1 MLPDTP
7 GIHHVT
13 AMVGDPQANVDF
25 YADVLG
31 LRLVKRTVNH
41 EDVLRHHLYYGNGT
55 GDLGTLYTCFP
66 YPREPPGRRGPP
78 QLTATAFAVPAD
90 ALSYWRD
97 RLMDRGVDVERR
109 EQFDD
114 ALLRFSDPA
123 GTRVELVAADAPVEP
138 YGDGT
143 VPREV
148 AIRGVHGVTALP
160 VDPFQTA
167 SVLETL
173 GFENQGQDGRR
184 VRYRVDGPHATVVDV
199 IDHGHDADGEN
210 PSDASARSRQNGD
223 ENPSDASA
231 RSRQNDGG
239 DADDAGLAAGGFGR
253 EGVGTV
259 HHVALRVPDEETLFA
274 YHDLFRERDLSVS
287 RVRDRHYFQSLYVRE
302 PGGILFELATE
313 KPGVDVDE
321 AASELG
327 RRLVLPPW
335 AERDHDMIEDQ
346 LPPIAVPDQP
356 LLGGED

>member
-1 MLPDTP
+1 MLADAT

-66 YPREPPGRRGPP
+66 YPEEAPGRRGPP
-78 QLTATAFAVPAD
+78 QITATAFAVPAD
-90 ALSYWRD
+90 SLSYWHD
-97 RLMDRGVDVERR
+97 RLADRGVDVERQER
-109 EQFDD
+109 FDD
-114 ALLRFSDPA
+114 ELLRFADPA

-148 AIRGVHGVTALP
+148 AIRGIHGVTALP

-173 GFENQGQDGRR
+173 GFENAGQDGRR

-199 IDHGHDADGEN
+199 IDRGHDTGSEDAGDHSGASGGGGGTSDQRDADG
-210 PSDASARSRQNGD
+210 
-223 ENPSDASA
+223 
-231 RSRQNDGG
+231 
-239 DADDAGLAAGGFGR
+239 ADIAVGGFGR

-259 HHVALRVPDEETLFA
+259 HHVAVRVPDEETLFA
-274 YHDLFRERDLSVS
+274 YHELFRERDLSVS
-287 RVRDRHYFQSLYVRE
+287 RVRDRHYFESLYVRE

-321 AASELG
+321 PTSALG

-335 AERDHDMIEDQ
+335 AERDRDMIEDQ
-346 LPPIAVPDQP
+346 LPPITVPDQP
-356 LLGGED
+356 LLGEED

>member
-1 MLPDTP
+1 MLADAT

-13 AMVGDPQANVDF
+13 AMVGEPQANVDF

-97 RLMDRGVDVERR
+97 RLVDHGVDVEHHER
-109 EQFDD
+109 FDD
-114 ALLRFSDPA
+114 ELLRFSDPA
-123 GTRVELVAADAPVEP
+123 GTRVELVAVDAPVEP

-148 AIRGVHGVTALP
+148 AIRGIHGVTALP

-173 GFENQGQDGRR
+173 GFQNEGQHGRR

-199 IDHGHDADGEN
+199 IDRGHHADGE
-210 PSDASARSRQNGD
+210 DATDDSGSGRPTDD
-223 ENPSDASA
+223 ED
-231 RSRQNDGG
+231 
-239 DADDAGLAAGGFGR
+239 DDATDAGTGSGLAVGGFGR

-259 HHVALRVPDEETLFA
+259 HHVAVRVPDEETLFA
-274 YHDLFRERDLSVS
+274 YHELFRDRDVSVS
-287 RVRDRHYFQSLYVRE
+287 RVRDRHYYRSLYVRE

-313 KPGVDVDE
+313 TPGVDVDE
-321 AASELG
+321 AASALG

-335 AERDHDMIEDQ
+335 AERDREMIENQ
-346 LPPIAVPDQP
+346 LPPITTPDQP
-356 LLGGED
+356 LLGAEK

>member
-1 MLPDTP
+1 MLADAT

-66 YPREPPGRRGPP
+66 YPEEAPGRRGPP
-78 QLTATAFAVPAD
+78 QLTATAFAVPPD

-97 RLMDRGVDVERR
+97 RLADRGVDVERHER
-109 EQFDD
+109 FDD
-114 ALLRFSDPA
+114 ALLRFADPA

-173 GFENQGQDGRR
+173 GFENERQDGRR

-199 IDHGHDADGEN
+199 IDRGHDDGRDDAGVDSGDADG
-210 PSDASARSRQNGD
+210 
-223 ENPSDASA
+223 
-231 RSRQNDGG
+231 
-239 DADDAGLAAGGFGR
+239 ADLVAGGFGR

-259 HHVALRVPDEETLFA
+259 HHVAVRVPDEETLFA
-274 YHDLFRERDLSVS
+274 YHDLFRERDVSVS
-287 RVRDRHYFQSLYVRE
+287 RVRDRHYFRSLYVRE

-313 KPGVDVDE
+313 TPGVRVDE
-321 AASELG
+321 SASELG

-335 AERDHDMIEDQ
+335 AERDREMIEDQ

-356 LLGGED
+356 LLGGGD